1 MRKGAAL
8 GGSDEVY
15 KPAVASFD
23 VLVRDVTSTLQ
34 EFDASLRQA
43 APGAVHGESPTYLV
57 SDGEVR
63 LRIEIVPGAERRIGP
78 VRLPT
83 LIVTYRFMQGTAS
96 SQQALLA
103 RLDRA
108 MHRGG
113 G

>member
-1 MRKGAAL
+1 MTLPGT
-8 GGSDEVY
+8 V
-15 KPAVASFD
+15 
-23 VLVRDVTSTLQ
+23 VRDVSATPA

-43 APGAVHGESPTYLV
+43 GAERIDGASPLYRIA
-57 SDGEVR
+57 DGDVR
-63 LRIEIVPGAERRIGP
+63 LDIEIAVGPERRIGLI
-78 VRLPT
+78 RLPT
-83 LIVTYRFMQGTAS
+83 LIVTYRLLAGSPA

>member
-1 MRKGAAL
+1 MPE
-8 GGSDEVY
+8 GSI
-15 KPAVASFD
+15 D
-23 VLVRDVTSTLQ
+23 VLVRDVSSTAA

-43 APGAVHGESPTYLV
+43 AGSRLVAGAPHYRIADGRVTLDVEVAPGP
-57 SDGEVR
+57 
-63 LRIEIVPGAERRIGP
+63 ERRIAL

-83 LIVTYRFMQGTAS
+83 LIVTYRFTGGTPAERD
-96 SQQALLA
+96 ALLT